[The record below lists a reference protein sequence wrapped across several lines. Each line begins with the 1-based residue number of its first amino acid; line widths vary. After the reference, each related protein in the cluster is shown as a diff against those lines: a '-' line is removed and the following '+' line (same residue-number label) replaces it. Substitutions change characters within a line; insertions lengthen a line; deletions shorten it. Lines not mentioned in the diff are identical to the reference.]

1 MALLRGLSR
10 VITACVAAIVL
21 VLLGFRGAAAIRESR
36 PRGTAA
42 PSGGKFVHA
51 ADVDMFVQEA
61 GPDDGVPVVLI
72 HGTGAWSEIWRAT
85 LDTLAAE
92 GFHAIALD
100 MPPFGYSQR
109 PASADYGDA
118 AQAKRILGV
127 IEALRLPQVVLV
139 GHSFGARPTVE
150 AVLRAPSLV
159 RSLVLVDAALD
170 LHMPATVPP
179 SGPSVVRV
187 APPSIRN
194 ALVAATLTNPLLTR
208 RLLQTLIAR
217 DEAATT
223 ERVQML
229 QRPFTVLGTTAA
241 FGEWLVPFV
250 TVRERSLATD
260 PKRIHSLRMPAL
272 VIWGDR
278 DEITPLAQGRELA
291 ALLPNAQ
298 LKVLRGVGHIP
309 AIEASGAF
317 NGALVEFLRPLESQE
332 RSAQS
337 AEGR

>member
-1 MALLRGLSR
+1 MRAFVRGFARL
-10 VITACVAAIVL
+10 VVWCVSGIVL

-36 PRGTAA
+36 TPADTA

-72 HGTGAWSEIWRAT
+72 HGTGAWSEIWRET

-92 GFHAIALD
+92 GFHAVALD

-109 PASADYGDA
+109 PRNATYDDA
-118 AQAKRILGV
+118 AQARRILGA
-127 IEALRLPQVVLV
+127 IEALGLTQVVLV

-150 AVLRAPSLV
+150 AALRAPSAV

-170 LHMPATVPP
+170 LHMPATAPP
-179 SGPSVVRV
+179 SGPSVVGLT
-187 APPSIRN
+187 PPSVRN

-208 RLLQTLIAR
+208 RLLQTLIANKA
-217 DEAATT
+217 AATT

-229 QRPFTVLGTTAA
+229 QRPFSVLGTTAA

-250 TVRERSLATD
+250 TVRERSLSTD
-260 PKRIHSLRMPAL
+260 PKHIHSLWMPTL

-278 DEITPLAQGRELA
+278 DEITPLAQGKELA
-291 ALLPNAQ
+291 RLIAHARLE
-298 LKVLRGVGHIP
+298 VLRGVGHIP
-309 AIEASGAF
+309 AIEAPGAF
-317 NGALVEFLRPLESQE
+317 DAALVEFLRPVQPES
-332 RSAQS
+332 
-337 AEGR
+337 GR